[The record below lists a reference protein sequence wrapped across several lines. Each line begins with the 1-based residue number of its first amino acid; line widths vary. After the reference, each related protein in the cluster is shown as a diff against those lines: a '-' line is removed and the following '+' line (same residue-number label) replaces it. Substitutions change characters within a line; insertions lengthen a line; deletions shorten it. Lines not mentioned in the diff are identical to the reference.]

1 MSKQHHYVV
10 FYDTETKKW
19 NIDFDISLNGDRGSI
34 WNKNTQEWEST
45 IGQEKADDIFLKEL
59 TEKLETGKAEE

>member
-19 NIDFDISLNGDRGSI
+19 NIDFDISLNRDRGSI
-34 WNKNTQEWEST
+34 WNKNAQEWEST

-59 TEKLETGKAEE
+59 TEKLETGKE